1 MSNNHISQNRVDFF
15 FFLYSD
21 ARHTRLFLQRN
32 YGTTFKKWNWHY
44 GCYQLYCAIAYCKN
58 LIETTWKIS
67 VKGHCWAPVAWKWSF
82 RDPRR
87 LIFSKHR
94 SHFNIKIIQWKLQRF
109 NFWKAQIIIYSLAL
123 RLPYQ
128 WWFPGCS
135 IDSLY
140 LVLKAKSWIGSKAP
154 FCIY

>member
-1 MSNNHISQNRVDFF
+1 MISSMNINFPGNRYHALICRVCQITIYHKIELIFF
-15 FFLYSD
+15 LFLYSD

-67 VKGHCWAPVAWKWSF
+67 VKGHCWTLVAWKWSF

-94 SHFNIKIIQWKLQRF
+94 SHFNIKNYTVKT
-109 NFWKAQIIIYSLAL
+109 AQL
-123 RLPYQ
+123 
-128 WWFPGCS
+128 
-135 IDSLY
+135 
-140 LVLKAKSWIGSKAP
+140 
-154 FCIY
+154 